1 MNNDDWDLTDYECGG
16 SQVII
21 AMYFALTTVSTTGFG
36 DLYPKSDFERLV
48 CAFMML
54 SGVSLFSYVL
64 SQLRHMVKQK
74 DSLEGGFDHRDKLDS
89 FFKVLQEF
97 NMRKEIETELQNRIR
112 RFMTEKWDRDKNN
125 FHLTDL
131 DESLLSQLS
140 IDCKMDLYTKFI
152 FKDFIVIFRRFF

>member
-1 MNNDDWDLTDYECGG
+1 LNNDDWDLTDYESGG

-64 SQLRHMVKQK
+64 SQLRHMVK
-74 DSLEGGFDHRDKLDS
+74 
-89 FFKVLQEF
+89 
-97 NMRKEIETELQNRIR
+97 
-112 RFMTEKWDRDKNN
+112 
-125 FHLTDL
+125 
-131 DESLLSQLS
+131 
-140 IDCKMDLYTKFI
+140 
-152 FKDFIVIFRRFF
+152 